1 VTGVQTCALPIY
13 IINCTAPVEVLTQRL
28 LNRTGDIADATA
40 DLLIS
45 QINQSQ
51 PFTDQEQSYITVV
64 DTTLP
69 LEAQLSKL
77 I

>member
-1 VTGVQTCALPIY
+1 
-13 IINCTAPVEVLTQRL
+13 TAPVEVLTQRL
-28 LNRTGDIADATA
+28 LHRTGDIADATA
-40 DLLIS
+40 DLLTS

-51 PFTDQEQSYITVV
+51 PFTDQEQPYITVV

-69 LEAQLSKL
+69 LDTQLSGL